1 MDDQAPYGIEPLVMT
16 DEEGGGVQRVANL
29 VGSLPWPATMS
40 ATMTTTQIR
49 QLADQTASAMRENG
63 VTVDLA
69 PVLDLASGPGPD
81 ATHTDGPRS
90 FGPDS
95 TTTTQDGLAFA
106 QGLEAG
112 GVLPVV
118 KHFPGEGSATANT
131 DDAPANTPPLATLEG
146 ADLLPFEAAIRAGL
160 PAVMVGNASVPGLS
174 STPASLS
181 PAVIDGL
188 LRQRLGFQGLVLTDS
203 LSADA
208 ITAEGLSVPDAAV
221 QAIEAGADM
230 VLFTA
235 DDPNATTQSV
245 VAAIVAAVTAGGL
258 SVPQLD
264 SAVSHVLMAK
274 GVSLC

>member
-1 MDDQAPYGIEPLVMT
+1 
-16 DEEGGGVQRVANL
+16 
-29 VGSLPWPATMS
+29 
-40 ATMTTTQIR
+40 
-49 QLADQTASAMRENG
+49 
-63 VTVDLA
+63 
-69 PVLDLASGPGPD
+69 
-81 ATHTDGPRS
+81 
-90 FGPDS
+90 
-95 TTTTQDGLAFA
+95 LAFA

-203 LSADA
+203 LSA
-208 ITAEGLSVPDAAV
+208 AV